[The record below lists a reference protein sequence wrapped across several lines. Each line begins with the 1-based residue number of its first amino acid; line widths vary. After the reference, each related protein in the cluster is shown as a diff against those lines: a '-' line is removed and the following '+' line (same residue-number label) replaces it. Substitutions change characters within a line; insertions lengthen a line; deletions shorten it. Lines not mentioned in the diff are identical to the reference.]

1 MEKFGKYT
9 QAMSSSTKLLGAK
22 EIEQMFADLPKQ
34 LSRYTVW
41 KALWREVGK
50 PALKDAQNLAPKL
63 GDSGKTSEITKA
75 RGVVYPPDKSKRIAK
90 GTLKKSIGFFTT
102 RDSKS
107 HLGLYLG
114 PRVKRAYAKNKG
126 GYYGAWLEYGDD
138 VMHFGKYKSRATQFM
153 NPAWRKNKIKM
164 LSSTFKKAEEVAV
177 KAIKRHERRLKKYGT
192 LGY

>member
-63 GDSGKTSEITKA
+63 
-75 RGVVYPPDKSKRIAK
+75 
-90 GTLKKSIGFFTT
+90 
-102 RDSKS
+102 
-107 HLGLYLG
+107 
-114 PRVKRAYAKNKG
+114 
-126 GYYGAWLEYGDD
+126 
-138 VMHFGKYKSRATQFM
+138 
-153 NPAWRKNKIKM
+153 
-164 LSSTFKKAEEVAV
+164 
-177 KAIKRHERRLKKYGT
+177 
-192 LGY
+192 